1 MRRPLLI
8 KYFLRTLI
16 LVLLFTLTSL
26 IIAQT
31 DQPESVTIAGTVQSV
46 LGCDGDWDPSCEA
59 TFLEFSPE
67 DGIWFASFDLPAGE
81 YEYKAAL
88 NGSWD
93 ADFGLGAEAG
103 GNNIPLALSEDSTV
117 TFYFDADSGWITD
130 DVNSLIANVAGNFQ
144 SEIGCL
150 GDWSPDCLQTW
161 LQDADGDGVYVYETA
176 NIPEGE
182 WEAKVA
188 VGQTWDISY
197 GVDGVEGGENIAFT
211 VPEGGPLVTF
221 SFDSATNMIDIT
233 MGDAPEVVDTEDAT
247 DDSNEDSEVMSVIPT
262 LPQTDIEN
270 PESVTIAGTVQSV
283 LGCSGDWA
291 PECEATFL
299 TYDEANGIWR
309 GSFDLLA
316 GEYEYKAAL
325 NGSWDENY
333 GAGAESYGGNIALVL
348 EEDTTVEFFFDADT
362 GWVTDNVNSIIA
374 NVPGNFQNAVGC
386 SGDWAPDCLQTWL
399 QDPDG
404 DGIYVFAS
412 ADISAGNYEAKV
424 AVNESWSENYGANG
438 AADGANIPFEVP
450 EDAVVTFVWDSSTQE
465 MTIYVAGE
473 GPTISG
479 NIGVQRA
486 YWVSANTIAWDIDP
500 IDDGQY
506 ALHFSLEGGMSIGVD
521 GVAGGDAIPLT
532 HNADGLS
539 EDITAKFPHLS
550 GLSAFTIADDDLARV
565 ADALRGQIAI
575 SASDAEGITLDATGL
590 QIPGV
595 LDDLYTYAGDLGVTF
610 ADGRVPTLNVWAPT
624 AQNVSAVLYA
634 DSNPATAG
642 EEVDMTLDAE
652 TGVWSVAGDADWYG
666 QYYLY
671 NVEVYVHSTGQVEN
685 NLVTDPY
692 SYSLSMNSQRSQI
705 IDLTDPAFM
714 PDGWTTLI
722 QPQVDAP
729 EDIVLYELHVRDFS
743 SIDQSVTPDYRGTFM
758 AFTENGSNGM
768 THLSNLANAGLTHL
782 HLLPTFDIATINENP
797 DERTE
802 PDFAE
807 LASFGADSTEQQ
819 AIVDAI
825 RDEDGFNWG
834 YDPYHYTVPEGS
846 YSTNAD
852 GPQRVIEFR
861 AMVQALNEIGLH
873 VVIDVV
879 YNHTNSAGQS
889 ERSVLDRV
897 VPGYYHRLS
906 ATGGVETSTCC
917 QNTATEHNMMR
928 RLMVDSVVTW
938 AQHYRVGGF
947 RFDLMGHHMLDDMVA
962 VRDALDALTLEEHG
976 VDGASIYVYG
986 EGWDFGEVADN
997 QRGVN
1002 ATQLNI
1008 GGTGLGAFNDRLRDA
1023 VRGGNPFGG
1032 YQEQGFA
1039 TGLFVDP
1046 NATDQGSEDAQLAL
1060 LTLFQDQIRVS
1071 LAGNLRDYTFVSA
1084 SGEDITGFEV
1094 LYNGSPT
1101 GYTLDPQE
1109 NIIYVSAHDNE
1120 TFFDALQYKLPEETT
1135 MDDRVRVQN
1144 MGMSMTMFSQGVP
1157 FFHAGIDMLRSK
1169 SFDRNTYNSGDWFNA
1184 LDFTYES
1191 NNWGIGLPAEGDN
1204 GDNWSIMQPLL
1215 ANPDLQPAQA
1225 DILRAVEHFQEL
1237 LQIRQSSP
1245 LFRLQTADQIM
1256 EMLAFH
1262 NTGVDQ
1268 VAGLI
1273 VMSVT
1278 DTQNIDDNYGSV
1290 IVIFNASPDAVDFT
1304 EADFVDMGLELHP
1317 IFVNSGDAI
1326 VQTSTFDA
1334 STGTFTVPGRTTAVF
1349 VLAD

>member
-1 MRRPLLI
+1 M
-8 KYFLRTLI
+8 
-16 LVLLFTLTSL
+16 
-26 IIAQT
+26 Q
-31 DQPESVTIAGTVQSV
+31 GTVQSV

-103 GNNIPLALSEDSTV
+103 GANIPLVLSEDSTV

-144 SEIGCL
+144 SEIGCP

-161 LQDADGDGVYVYETA
+161 LQDADGDGIYVYETA
-176 NIPEGE
+176 SMPEGE

-197 GVDGVEGGENIAFT
+197 GVDGVEGGDNIAFV
-211 VPEGGPLVTF
+211 VPEGGALVTF
-221 SFDSATNMIDIT
+221 SFDSMTNMIDIAT
-233 MGDAPEVVDTEDAT
+233 GDVPEVVDTEDAP
-247 DDSNEDSEVMSVIPT
+247 DDGDEDSVTMSVIPT

-270 PESVTIAGTVQSV
+270 PETVTIAGTVQSV

-291 PECEATFL
+291 PDCEATFL

-309 GSFDLLA
+309 GSFDLPA

-333 GAGAESYGGNIALVL
+333 GVGAESYGANIPLVL
-348 EEDTTVEFFFDADT
+348 EEDMTVEFFFDAST
-362 GWVTDNVNSIIA
+362 GWITDNVNSIIA
-374 NVPGNFQNAVGC
+374 NVPGNFQNTVGC

-404 DGIYVFAS
+404 DGVYVFIS
-412 ADISAGNYEAKV
+412 TDIPAGSYEAKV
-424 AVNESWSENYGANG
+424 AVNESWGENYGANG
-438 AADGANIPFEVP
+438 APDGANIPFDVP
-450 EDAVVTFVWDSSTQE
+450 ADAVVTFVWDTSTQE
-465 MTIYVAGE
+465 MTIYVEGE

-479 NIGVQRA
+479 NIGIQSA

-506 ALHFSLEGGMSIGVD
+506 ALHFSLDGGISLGVD
-521 GVAGGDAIPLT
+521 GVVGGDMIPLMY
-532 HNADGLS
+532 NADGLN
-539 EDITAKFPHLS
+539 DAVVAKFPHLS
-550 GLSAFTIADDDLARV
+550 EFSAFTISEDNHSLIP
-565 ADALRGQIAI
+565 DALRGQLAI
-575 SASDAEGITLDATGL
+575 SASDADGITLGATGL

-595 LDDLYTYAGDLGVTF
+595 LDDLYTYDGDLGVTF
-610 ADGRVPTLNVWAPT
+610 ADGRVPTLSVWAPT
-624 AQNVSAVLYA
+624 AQNVSVLLYA

-642 EEVDMTLDAE
+642 EEVDMTLDSD
-652 TGVWSVAGDADWYG
+652 TGVWSVSGGADWYG

-714 PDGWTTLI
+714 PDGWMTLI

-802 PDFAE
+802 PDFTE
-807 LASFGADSTEQQ
+807 LASFGPDSSEQQ
-819 AIVDAI
+819 AIIDAI

-846 YSTNAD
+846 YSTNPD

-861 AMVQALNEIGLH
+861 AMVQALNQIGLH
-873 VVIDVV
+873 VVVDVV

-889 ERSVLDRV
+889 ERSVLDRI

-962 VRDALDALTLEEHG
+962 VREALDALTLEEHG

-986 EGWDFGEVADN
+986 EGWNFGEVADN
-997 QRGVN
+997 QRGIN

-1046 NATDQGSEDAQLAL
+1046 NATDQGSEDEQLAL
-1060 LTLFQDQIRVS
+1060 LTLFQDQIRVG
-1071 LAGNLRDYTFVSA
+1071 LAGNLRDYTFESA
-1084 SGEDITGFEV
+1084 TGEDVTGFEV
-1094 LYNGSPT
+1094 LYNGSPA

-1109 NIIYVSAHDNE
+1109 NIVYVSAHDNE
-1120 TFFDALQYKLPEETT
+1120 TFFDALQYKLPEDTT
-1135 MDDRVRVQN
+1135 MADRVRVQN

-1191 NNWGIGLPAEGDN
+1191 NNWGNGLPAEGDN

-1215 ANPDLQPAQA
+1215 ANPDLQPTQA

-1256 EMLAFH
+1256 EMLAFY

-1273 VMSVT
+1273 VMSIT

-1290 IVIFNASPDAVDFT
+1290 VVIFNSSPDAVDFT
-1304 EADFVDMGLELHP
+1304 EADFVDMGFELHP
-1317 IFVNSGDAI
+1317 VLLNSDDAI

-1334 STGTFTVPGRTTAVF
+1334 STGTFTVPARTTAVF